1 MNNSGDIYGK
11 SLQRAEVITDFF
23 VFYWWCF
30 RNNIFMHP
38 QEMKMSIHDVKF
50 MFTTRTVLLCV
61 MMPVTSQFKHNN
73 LKPSVVAE
81 LQKPLRPIYKI

>member
-1 MNNSGDIYGK
+1 MEKVYRELRS
-11 SLQRAEVITDFF
+11 SLISLFSTDD
-23 VFYWWCF
+23 VLEI
-30 RNNIFMHP
+30 IFSCIP
-38 QEMKMSIHDVKF
+38 KKMSIHDVKF

-61 MMPVTSQFKHNN
+61 MIPVTSQFKHNN